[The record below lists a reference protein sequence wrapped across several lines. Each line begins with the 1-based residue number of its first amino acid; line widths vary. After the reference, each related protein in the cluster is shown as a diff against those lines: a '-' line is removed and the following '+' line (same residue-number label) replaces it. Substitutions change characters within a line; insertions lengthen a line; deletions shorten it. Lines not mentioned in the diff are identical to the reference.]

1 MAYRGKE
8 IRIAIMGATGSGK
21 STFINSASGS
31 DLPVGKGLESCT
43 ADVRTSKP
51 FLLNGRIVTLID
63 TPGFDDTTR
72 SDTDILSSIAAYL
85 SNTYEHG
92 AKLAGVIYMHRISDF
107 RMGGTSKRNFR
118 LFRELCGDNS
128 LKNVTIVT
136 NMWGNV
142 DPKIGE
148 AREKELATNDKFFK
162 PVLEKGARMMRHHG
176 TQASAHTILR
186 YLVNGQA
193 ATLAIQHELVNE
205 RKDLAHTAA
214 GAELARALK
223 EQEVRHDEELK
234 KLRVEM
240 EAAMRSKDEE
250 TRQELQEE
258 VDKKRVEVERIKHD
272 AERMVE
278 TFNAEKARLVA
289 KIAEMEKENCA
300 HIERMQGL
308 QGKIEEA
315 HEQIEVTRREHV
327 RRQTEIIEAHK
338 QEDERKAH
346 LLEQERLSRERAE
359 AQHRE
364 HVLELQHEMARAEE
378 EKKKI
383 EAEQLQKIKAEQER
397 AAALAAELEKQAKI
411 REEEERARRQK
422 EEEDKAQLQKE
433 IAKAQDEMKRITEE
447 QGRKEREAAAAKKAQ
462 EDALD
467 QLREQQRLAAEREK
481 EEHGRRVAEE
491 VERAKRTLQEEQAK
505 MEKEN
510 TTRKQ
515 AEEVR
520 IREQEEQ
527 LARLREEEARRMKL
541 EEELHRER
549 RAKDEALLQAEQARL
564 ASESAA
570 ATRAVEEAQARIAEE
585 RRVVLERE
593 EVQRKQFEEEMQ
605 KVRRSMEEKL
615 SQQEREAAVAR
626 REREEARAREIAAQE
641 KAIRLVEEQ
650 RKKEAEEQLTRLR
663 SQISEAEALRK
674 QMAAETA
681 EREAAERKRNA
692 ELQEELAKARR
703 EAENARTALRTK
715 EPSPSLSLPI
725 PFVVWRAAMAW
736 FGAR

>member
-1 MAYRGKE
+1 
-8 IRIAIMGATGSGK
+8 MGATGSGK
-21 STFINSASGS
+21 STFINCASGS

-43 ADVRTSKP
+43 VDVRTSKP
-51 FLLNGRIVTLID
+51 FLLNGKIVTLID

-118 LFRELCGDNS
+118 IFRELCGDNT
-128 LKNVTIVT
+128 LKNVIIVT

-142 DPKIGE
+142 DQKLGE
-148 AREKELATNDKFFK
+148 AREKELTTNDKFFK

-186 YLVNGQA
+186 YLVNSQA

-205 RKDLAHTAA
+205 RRDLAHTAA

-223 EQEVRHDEELK
+223 DQANRHDEELK
-234 KLRVEM
+234 KLRSEM

-258 VDKKRVEVERIKHD
+258 VDKKREEIERVKHD
-272 AERMVE
+272 AERMAE

-289 KIAEMEKENCA
+289 KIAEMEKENSA
-300 HIERMQGL
+300 HIEHMQGL
-308 QGKIEEA
+308 QGKIEKA

-338 QEDERKAH
+338 EEDERKAR
-346 LLEQERLSRERAE
+346 LLEEERLGRERAE
-359 AQHRE
+359 TQHRE
-364 HVLELQHEMARAEE
+364 HVLKLQEEMANAEK
-378 EKKKI
+378 EKRRL
-383 EAEQLQKIKAEQER
+383 EAEQMQKIKAEQER
-397 AAALAAELEKQAKI
+397 AAALAAELEKQTKI
-411 REEEERARRQK
+411 RAEEERVRRQK
-422 EEEDKAQLQKE
+422 EEEDKAQLQEE
-433 IAKAQDEMKRITEE
+433 IAKAQEEMKRIAEE
-447 QGRKEREAAAAKKAQ
+447 QSRKDREAAAAKKAQ

-481 EEHGRRVAEE
+481 EEHKRRVAEE
-491 VERAKRTLQEEQAK
+491 VERATRALQEEQAK
-505 MEKEN
+505 IEKEN
-510 TTRKQ
+510 AARKQ
-515 AEEVR
+515 AEEAH
-520 IREQEEQ
+520 IREQEDQ
-527 LARLREEEARRMKL
+527 LAKLREEETRRLKL
-541 EEELHRER
+541 EEELHRQR
-549 RAKDEALLQAEQARL
+549 KAQDEVLLKAEQARL

-585 RRVVLERE
+585 RRIALERE
-593 EVQRKQFEEEMQ
+593 EAQRKQYEEEVQ
-605 KVRRSMEEKL
+605 RVRRSMEEKL
-615 SQQEREAAVAR
+615 LQQEREAAAAR
-626 REREEARAREIAAQE
+626 REKEDARAREVEAQE

-650 RKKEAEEQLTRLR
+650 RKREAEEQFTRLQ
-663 SQISEAEALRK
+663 SQIAEAEALRK
-674 QMAAETA
+674 QLAADIA

-692 ELQEELAKARR
+692 ELQAELAEARR
-703 EAENARTALRTK
+703 EAESARTALRNK
-715 EPSPSLSLPI
+715 EPSPSQSFSLPI

-736 FGAR
+736 LGGR